1 MTTHAEPLT
10 RERILSLPAGRELD
24 ALVAERVMGYTGI
37 RLLNDL
43 YLFRDATAAEKKEC
57 PSRRSESVPP
67 YSESIAAA
75 WAVVEK
81 MATARDYRL
90 RLTAPG
96 GFNDDEQGGEPIA
109 EGEWEAVFQRPHP
122 AGHEWAGDLDDSAT
136 AEAWGDTAP
145 LAVSRAAL
153 LTTVDD

>member
-1 MTTHAEPLT
+1 MTSIFFET
-10 RERILSLPAGRELD
+10 RRRPKRKSARLD
-24 ALVAERVMGYTGI
+24 GP
-37 RLLNDL
+37 N
-43 YLFRDATAAEKKEC
+43 
-57 PSRRSESVPP
+57 PSRLTPNQLPRRGRWSRR
-67 YSESIAAA
+67 
-75 WAVVEK
+75 W
-81 MATARDYRL
+81 
-90 RLTAPG
+90 LTAPG